1 MKSTGQPIAAA
12 RAATLGVCAFESG
25 AGALCAGGER
35 FSIDSAHQGEGR
47 WWSARCAPCCAW
59 RTSRADHKQSWCG
72 HAFNGNG
79 TWRWYASVAMRRGAG
94 MPSVANAS
102 RRRHAFK
109 ENNLAAATRDSVIT
123 NRKTSR
129 KPQKAARAAGL
140 RRAPPHHSSQARSG
154 ILNRKTP
161 RMPPRPPARPRKGD
175 HRKIFQSTPAQHKNA
190 STVTHTRE
198 RHRSDARHRVSPKRP
213 PARPFRTGPAN
224 LSPQP

>member
-109 ENNLAAATRDSVIT
+109 ENNLAATTRDSVIT

-140 RRAPPHHSSQARSG
+140 RRDPPQHSPQARSG

-161 RMPPRPPARPRKGD
+161 RMPSDGRPRG
-175 HRKIFQSTPAQHKNA
+175 RGRATIARSSNPRQPNIRTPAP
-190 STVTHTRE
+190 SPTRE
-198 RHRSDARHRVSPKRP
+198 SAIAQTQDTA
-213 PARPFRTGPAN
+213 
-224 LSPQP
+224 